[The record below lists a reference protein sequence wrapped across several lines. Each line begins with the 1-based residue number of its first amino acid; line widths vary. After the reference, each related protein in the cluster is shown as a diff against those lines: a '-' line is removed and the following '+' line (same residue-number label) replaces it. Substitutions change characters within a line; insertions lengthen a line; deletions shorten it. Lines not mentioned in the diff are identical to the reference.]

1 MIATWSTSGFSRA
14 VIIVFQLGTVMLIML
29 DRMEISSGEGG
40 FLLTLA
46 FNPVP
51 GVSACLHFFLFLQPL
66 RLHEKSVDNNFKQ
79 GFYLVLLRAFVEKF
93 LIHLHK
99 ELECIVNQTMNG
111 LQEENREQTDFR
123 S

>member
-14 VIIVFQLGTVMLIML
+14 VVIDFQLGTVMLIML
-29 DRMEISSGEGG
+29 DRMEMSSGEGG

-66 RLHEKSVDNNFKQ
+66 RLHEISVNNDFKQ
-79 GFYLVLLRAFVEKF
+79 GLYLVLLRAFVEKF

-99 ELECIVNQTMNG
+99 ELECIVDQTMNG
-111 LQEENREQTDFR
+111 LQEENREDPD
-123 S
+123 